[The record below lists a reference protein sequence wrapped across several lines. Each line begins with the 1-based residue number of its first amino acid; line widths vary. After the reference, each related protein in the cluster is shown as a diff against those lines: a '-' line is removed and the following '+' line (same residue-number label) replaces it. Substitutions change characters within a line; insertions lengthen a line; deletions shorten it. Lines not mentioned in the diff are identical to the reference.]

1 MTPTDDRPSV
11 TASVGVALWTQG
23 ESFERLA
30 ERADEAMY
38 FAKASG
44 RNQVGVAD

>member
-23 ESFERLA
+23 ESFERLV